1 MRLLSCVWITKSA
14 VCPLKLHINNQFFP
28 VICFWYFDAPW
39 SFHLFNSLTWMIWL
53 QWKRFDGNCF
63 DIADDRCE
71 NDNRNTVMQDDW
83 NVGFFLIVWCGCG
96 GSGGLDA
103 HFSLLCLAHFNEQDI
118 SYMWGGLP
126 IKWKQ
131 INYDSPNV
139 KKSIHIDKYTS
150 DVQCLVFFHNNDII
164 IIPDILIIW

>member
-28 VICFWYFDAPW
+28 VICFWYFDATW

-96 GSGGLDA
+96 GGLDA

-118 SYMWGGLP
+118 SYMWGGFP

-139 KKSIHIDKYTS
+139 KKI
-150 DVQCLVFFHNNDII
+150 F
-164 IIPDILIIW
+164 ILTNTHQMFNALFSSTIMTLSSSLIFW